1 MIDLVWMVPCLPL
14 LGTIAN
20 IIFNKNSK
28 LTAMVGSAAV
38 GVAFLMSVGVLFD
51 LLALAPSER
60 SVDVTAYTWIASGNL
75 SLDIAFLIDPLSI
88 VMMLIIT
95 GVGFLIHVYSI
106 GYMGADP
113 CCSRYYTYLNLFV
126 FAMLLLVMGNNFL
139 LMFVGWEGV
148 GVCSYLLIGFWCE
161 RDKAAKAG
169 IKAFVVNRV
178 GDFAFIIGMLLIF
191 VTTGSLT
198 FKEVFATPESVLGPV
213 VTAITL
219 LLFVGAM
226 GKSAQVPLHV
236 WLPDAMEG
244 PTPVSALI
252 HAATMVTAGV
262 YMVVRCNALFVM
274 SPVTMAVVAVV
285 GAFTAI
291 FAASIGLV
299 QRDIKRVLA
308 YSTISQLGY
317 MFLACGVGA
326 FAAGIFHLMTHA
338 FFKALLFMGAG
349 SVIHTLE
356 HSFSGDKDAQD
367 LRNMGGLKSAMPR
380 TYITMMVAALAISGI
395 FPMSGFFSKDAI
407 LWAAFDNSP
416 ALWMIGLAAAF
427 MTALY
432 MFRLMFLT
440 FHGKSRLSE
449 AESDS
454 VHETPSVMSVP
465 LILLAG
471 LSVVGGFV
479 GIPIIEGGDL
489 FGEFLSPVIGGAEKS
504 HPPVSLELGL
514 MMLSMGVAVAGIGI
528 AYGIYVARNT
538 VPGHAAPKGLY
549 KILLNKFYVDEV
561 YDTVIVRPIQSISW
575 VFWKVV
581 DVGLIDG
588 LITVS
593 ALIVRGIGS
602 IARYMQTGV
611 VQNYALA
618 MVVGAV
624 LIIGYF
630 AGFLR

>member
-1 MIDLVWMVPCLPL
+1 
-14 LGTIAN
+14 
-20 IIFNKNSK
+20 
-28 LTAMVGSAAV
+28 
-38 GVAFLMSVGVLFD
+38 
-51 LLALAPSER
+51 
-60 SVDVTAYTWIASGNL
+60 
-75 SLDIAFLIDPLSI
+75 
-88 VMMLIIT
+88 
-95 GVGFLIHVYSI
+95 
-106 GYMGADP
+106 
-113 CCSRYYTYLNLFV
+113 
-126 FAMLLLVMGNNFL
+126 
-139 LMFVGWEGV
+139 
-148 GVCSYLLIGFWCE
+148 
-161 RDKAAKAG
+161 
-169 IKAFVVNRV
+169 VNRV

-213 VTAITL
+213 VTAITI

-274 SPVTMAVVAVV
+274 SPVSMAIVAVV
-285 GAFTAI
+285 GALTAI

-308 YSTISQLGY
+308 YSTISQLGF

-395 FPMSGFFSKDAI
+395 FPLSGFFSKDAI

-416 ALWMIGLAAAF
+416 ALWVIGLAAAF
-427 MTALY
+427 MTAFY

-449 AESDS
+449 AEADS

-479 GIPIIEGGDL
+479 WIPIIEGGNR
-489 FGEFLSPVIGGAEKS
+489 FGEFLSPVIGGAENS

-528 AYGIYVARNT
+528 AYGIYVARST
-538 VPGHAAPKGLY
+538 VPGHAAPQGLH
-549 KILLNKFYVDEV
+549 KILLNKYYVDEI
-561 YDTVIVRPIQSISW
+561 YDTVIVRPIKTISW
-575 VFWKVV
+575 VFWKVI

-588 LITVS
+588 LITIS
-593 ALIVRGIGS
+593 ALLVRGIGS

-618 MVVGAV
+618 MVIGAV

>member
-14 LGTIAN
+14 LGTIVN
-20 IIFNKNSK
+20 IIFSKNSK

-38 GVAFLMSVGVLFD
+38 GVAFLMSIGVLFD
-51 LLALAPSER
+51 LLALAPAER
-60 SVDVTAYTWIASGNL
+60 SIDVTAYTWITSGNL

-113 CCSRYYTYLNLFV
+113 CCGRYYTYLNLFV

-148 GVCSYLLIGFWCE
+148 GLCSYLLIGFWCE
-161 RDKAAKAG
+161 RDNAAKAG

-213 VTAITL
+213 VTAITI

-274 SPVTMAVVAVV
+274 SPVSMAIVAVV
-285 GAFTAI
+285 GALTAI

-308 YSTISQLGY
+308 YSTISQLGF

-395 FPMSGFFSKDAI
+395 FPLSGFFSKDAI

-416 ALWMIGLAAAF
+416 ALWVIGLAAAF
-427 MTALY
+427 MTAFY

-449 AESDS
+449 AEADS

-479 GIPIIEGGDL
+479 WIPIIEGGNR
-489 FGEFLSPVIGGAEKS
+489 FGEFLSPVIGGAENS

-528 AYGIYVARNT
+528 AYGIYVARST
-538 VPGHAAPKGLY
+538 VPGHAAPQGLH
-549 KILLNKFYVDEV
+549 KILLNKYYVDEI
-561 YDTVIVRPIQSISW
+561 YDTVIVRPIKTISW
-575 VFWKVV
+575 VFWKVI

-588 LITVS
+588 LITIS
-593 ALIVRGIGS
+593 ALLVRGIGS

-618 MVVGAV
+618 MVIGAV